1 MTVSFASYE
10 IARTGLFVSERGL
23 SVTGQNISNVNTPGY
38 VRQQAMITS
47 GPYENVFSKNNLYQY
62 GLGADIEQVRQIRHT
77 FMDNIYRQEST
88 TLGYWEARGK
98 TVQDLQSIIAEP
110 MDSGLQASL
119 NNFWDSWQELSK
131 SPESLTVRALVRQ
144 RADSVVSQIN
154 HLGTQLDKLQDD
166 LNTEIKVRIDDI
178 NDITR
183 QIAQLNVKIMGV
195 EVSGDTAN
203 DYRDQRNLLV
213 DKLSKMADVNVN
225 EMQDG
230 QLDITLGGYFLVTK
244 GEQTDLYAGATTESG
259 LFNVPML
266 GGTKIQ
272 VPIKSGEMKGLL
284 EARGEVLGVKGS
296 MENGSPYDKIDL
308 VFAVNRDATAA
319 QKADIVSNATK
330 LVNDYK
336 AKGIDVRLGYV
347 EFDGTG
353 YYSYDNATSTYSAGP
368 KFTTLSDFSDIVT
381 NHVAAAGAGTPDGLE
396 ALHSIESMSFRDNA
410 LKQVILVSN
419 SALDTTTLSVNDV
432 TAEYQNAGI
441 TASVIGTTGA
451 VKTQLEP
458 MSVATGSGFYD
469 ITSSATATESGLYT
483 QMKDKIYNNV
493 VTSQNIIADVRNR
506 LNLLVNTMA
515 REVNNLHRS
524 GMTLDGNPGQDFF
537 VALNSAY
544 PIEIGNIALNSNLD
558 NLNNLVSS
566 STGKNGDNTIALD
579 IANMRNTR
587 LIGKTGVEVSL
598 DDFYR
603 SIISYVGNTG
613 SDALNIA
620 DSQAKLVASADATRQ
635 SIAGVSMDE
644 EMTNMMKYKFAY
656 DAASRV
662 INVIDAML
670 DTVIQRT
677 GLAGR

>member
-10 IARTGLFVSERGL
+10 IARSGLFVSERGL

-38 VRQQAMITS
+38 VRQQAMITTS
-47 GPYENVFSKNNLYQY
+47 AYVNVYGKNGAYQY
-62 GLGADIEQVRQIRHT
+62 GLGADIEQIRQIRHT

-98 TVQDLQSIIAEP
+98 TVGDLQSIIAEP
-110 MDSGLQASL
+110 MNTGLQASL

-131 SPESLTVRALVRQ
+131 SPDSLTVRALVRQ

-166 LNTEIKVRIDDI
+166 LNTEIKVRINDI

-203 DYRDQRNLLV
+203 DYRDQRNYLV
-213 DKLSKMADVNVN
+213 DKLSQMADVNVN

-266 GGTKIQ
+266 SGTKIQ

-296 MENGSPYDKIDL
+296 MANGSPYDKIDL

-319 QKADIVSNATK
+319 QKADIIANAKK
-330 LVNDYK
+330 LHDDYK
-336 AKGIDVRLGYV
+336 AKGIDVRLGLV
-347 EFDGTG
+347 EFDGSGTSAPVFTNNTG
-353 YYSYDNATSTYSAGP
+353 D
-368 KFTTLSDFSDIVT
+368 FTMAVNSMAAYTGT
-381 NHVAAAGAGTPDGLE
+381 NSKGLE
-396 ALHSIESMSFRDNA
+396 ALKAIESLPFRNNA

-419 SALDTTTLSVNDV
+419 STLDTTTLNVNDI
-432 TAEYQNAGI
+432 TAEYQSAGI

-451 VKTQLEP
+451 VETQLKP
-458 MSVATGSGFYD
+458 MSIATGSGFYD
-469 ITSSATATESGLYT
+469 ITSAAAATESGLYT

-506 LNLLVNTMA
+506 LNLLINTMA
-515 REVNNLHRS
+515 REVNSLHRN
-524 GMTLDGNPGQDFF
+524 GLTLDGNSGQDFF

-566 STGKNGDNTIALD
+566 STGKNGDNKIALN
-579 IANMRNTR
+579 IANMRNAR
-587 LIGKTGVEVSL
+587 LIGKSGVEVSL

-613 SDALNIA
+613 SEALNIA
-620 DSQAKLVASADATRQ
+620 DSQAKLVASADAARQ

-670 DTVIQRT
+670 QTVIERT
-677 GLAGR
+677 GMAGR